1 MEVRKKGLRLGKVPF
16 TDIAWVGELTR
27 DLKKLTARKSRLL
40 GAKEHLISELER
52 YEDNYLLQ
60 KKEFVIQIQDR
71 EDSWNALLIA
81 IEAHE
86 KEIAKYKPKK
96 KVKKPKPEPL
106 PEKVPEHIITPKK
119 PAPIPSLIPEPI
131 KVSLKETIEEITE
144 EIIEHQERTITEVKK
159 AVNGEFTQTII
170 EGKILCPEC
179 IHEGKQK
186 EESLFTKGG
195 AFISHYKSHFR
206 NGDGD

>member
-40 GAKEHLISELER
+40 GTKEHLISELER
-52 YEDNYLLQ
+52 YELNYIAE
-60 KKEFVIQIQDR
+60 KKEFVTQIQERQEAMDGI
-71 EDSWNALLIA
+71 LLG
-81 IEAHE
+81 IEEHE
-86 KEIAKYKPKK
+86 KEIAKYTPKK
-96 KVKKPKPEPL
+96 KVKKPKPEP
-106 PEKVPEHIITPKK
+106 EKIPEHIITPKK
-119 PAPIPSLIPEPI
+119 PAPVPSLIPEPI
-131 KVSLKETIEEITE
+131 KESLKETIEEITE

-159 AVNGEFTQTII
+159 AINGEFTQTII

-179 IHEGKQK
+179 IQEGKQK
-186 EESLFTKGG
+186 EDSLFTKGG
-195 AFISHYKSHFR
+195 AFIAHYKSHFKNG